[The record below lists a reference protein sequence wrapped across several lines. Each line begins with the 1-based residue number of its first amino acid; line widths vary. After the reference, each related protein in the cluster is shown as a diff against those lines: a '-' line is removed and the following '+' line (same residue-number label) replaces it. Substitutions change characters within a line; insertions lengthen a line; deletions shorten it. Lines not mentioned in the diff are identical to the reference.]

1 MAQTGGGDASWTWS
15 MADPW
20 AIAAVAIAGG
30 ILLLF
35 GGRLL
40 KPALIIAVI
49 ALGAALGLDL
59 AEGTRTQT
67 LPSWFLAAAI
77 PGVVWLIV
85 TPLLA
90 GILAALL
97 VRVALAVLLG
107 IATASVVLL
116 VGVAI
121 ARAGGGGEMT
131 EPPPAAVVSTSQADG
146 AADRVGSSVAE
157 HVAVLA
163 GSELAEL
170 GPLPD
175 FTTVV
180 PAGLRA
186 WWAGVTASIAPG
198 TLDLVIS
205 LSVVAGICGFLVCL
219 LVPDR
224 TSIWATA
231 IAGGWLLS
239 AAGLAAWA
247 RMIAEGREPTPLI
260 PLLAWAIL
268 VGVGVLYQCRRGGK
282 PAPRRE

>member
-1 MAQTGGGDASWTWS
+1 

-20 AIAAVAIAGG
+20 AIAAVAIAGAV
-30 ILLLF
+30 LLLF

-40 KPALIIAVI
+40 KPALIIAAI

-59 AEGTRTQT
+59 AEGTRAQT

-77 PGVVWLIV
+77 PGVVWLLV

-107 IATASVVLL
+107 IVTASVVLL

-121 ARAGGGGEMT
+121 AQAGGGAVSA
-131 EPPPAAVVSTSQADG
+131 EPPPAAVVSPSDQSGGANTGGDG
-146 AADRVGSSVAE
+146 PSIAG
-157 HVAVLA
+157 HVAALA

-175 FTTVV
+175 LGTVV
-180 PAGLRA
+180 PAGLRS
-186 WWAGVTASIAPG
+186 WWGGVTASIAPG
-198 TLDLVIS
+198 TLDLVIT

-219 LVPDR
+219 LIPDR

-247 RMIAEGREPTPLI
+247 RLVAEASEPTPLV
-260 PLLAWAIL
+260 PLLAWAVL
-268 VGVGVLYQCRRGGK
+268 VGLGVLYQG
-282 PAPRRE
+282 RRERKSRPARE